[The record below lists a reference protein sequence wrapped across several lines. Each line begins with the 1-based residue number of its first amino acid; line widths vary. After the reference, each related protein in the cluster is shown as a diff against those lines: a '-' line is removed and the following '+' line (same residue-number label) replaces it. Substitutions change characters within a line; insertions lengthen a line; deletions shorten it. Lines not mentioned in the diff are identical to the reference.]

1 MTEWTWKRAIR
12 FGLAAVALAASAIA
26 AAAQDLPPLH
36 EAASNGAESVV
47 RSLLEA
53 GADPNAEDEFERAP
67 LHWAAAQ
74 RATGLYGK
82 ASLWGEYAA
91 IARMLLEVG
100 ADVNA
105 VDDDG
110 ATPLFEALSEGNAV
124 MVALLLEAGGSY

>member
-12 FGLAAVALAASAIA
+12 LGLAAVALAASAIA

-36 EAASNGAESVV
+36 EAASNGAESGV

-53 GADPNAEDEFERAP
+53 GADPNAEYEFERTP

-82 ASLWGEYAA
+82 ASLWGSMPPLPECCLRL
-91 IARMLLEVG
+91 AR
-100 ADVNA
+100 
-105 VDDDG
+105 
-110 ATPLFEALSEGNAV
+110 T
-124 MVALLLEAGGSY
+124 